1 MIITVYEKMDGK
13 SRYTALLRRK
23 RNVFMK
29 RIIPFILAAAVVCG
43 AFVSCG
49 GSKKK
54 AGTPTSEAV
63 TAESEVQDKHAGVDI
78 DFEDT
83 KAAESGDAYL
93 AIVNSDWKVQ
103 YWGDAEDVLA
113 YNAGV
118 THINGNGDYT
128 VSVTADTKGFRYDT
142 TGNAEGENVP
152 SGLAFMSVMI
162 NDGETLYPNAV
173 ITVNSIKVDG
183 KEIAMTSKPYTSS
196 DDGKETRANL
206 YNEWV
211 SKPSE
216 DARSTQGALYNGGEP
231 ADFCGDYS
239 ATVVNAEDFASWS
252 NVEVNF
258 TVSGI

>member
-1 MIITVYEKMDGK
+1 
-13 SRYTALLRRK
+13 
-23 RNVFMK
+23 MK
-29 RIIPFILAAAVVCG
+29 KLVSYIVIAVVMCG
-43 AFVSCG
+43 AFTSCG

-54 AGTPTSEAV
+54 ASEPDESTSV
-63 TAESEVQDKHAGVDI
+63 SSEVQDKHAGVDI
-78 DFEDT
+78 DFEDA

-93 AIVNSDWKVQ
+93 AIVNGDWKIQ
-103 YWGDAEDVLA
+103 YWGDATDVLA

-128 VSVTADTKGFRYDT
+128 VSVTTDTKGFRYDT
-142 TGNAEGENVP
+142 TGSADGENVP

-162 NDGETLYPNAV
+162 KDGESLYPNAV
-173 ITVNSIKVDG
+173 ITVNSIKVNG
-183 KEIAMTSKPYTSS
+183 NEIQLKAKPYTSS

-206 YNEWV
+206 FNEWV

-216 DARSTQGALYNGGEP
+216 DARSSQGALYNDGVP
-231 ADFCGDYS
+231 TDFCNDYS
-239 ATVVNAEDFASWS
+239 ATVVSADDFASWS